1 MKRVLLLAG
10 VGLMLAACSQT
21 ASDSGPLPITAASV
35 LKASQMACSALPTA
49 EQLAAAVDAT
59 SKTVTSVKV
68 VAEILCAAI
77 APPPVLAPVT
87 VVAPATP
94 APPS

>member
-1 MKRVLLLAG
+1 MKRHLLIAG
-10 VGLMLAACSQT
+10 IGLMLGACTQT
-21 ASDSGPLPITAASV
+21 ASDNGPLPITAANV
-35 LKASQMACSALPTA
+35 LTAAQAACKALPTA

-77 APPPVLAPVT
+77 APPPLMPGIT
-87 VVAPATP
+87 VVAPAA
-94 APPS
+94 APG

>member
-1 MKRVLLLAG
+1 MKKLFLIAAI
-10 VGLMLAACSQT
+10 GLMLGACTQT
-21 ASDSGPLPITAASV
+21 ASDNGPLPITAANV
-35 LKASQMACSALPTA
+35 LSAAQAACKALPTA

-77 APPPVLAPVT
+77 APPPLLPAVT
-87 VVAPATP
+87 IVAPAESP
-94 APPS
+94 G